1 MRRTYFIL
9 IMGAVAIAALL
20 SCAKNIKVGPA
31 EARTI
36 AKEAYI
42 YSYPIVENYKVMYA
56 YALYRQNPHFKA
68 PFNNLAVLTPD
79 TTVADSTKNSD
90 MVRHSY
96 ALAWL
101 DLRKEPVII
110 TIPAMDAGREYDVR
124 LIDLYT
130 YRFAELSS
138 SISGSQGGK
147 YMITFGT
154 APGTT
159 PEGITSVI
167 PCETAMALALIYEK
181 PPAGETAEITSEHLE
196 LFNVQTQSI
205 FNGQRPLKAD
215 DLIFPPYSVAT
226 VRSPGFFQYVN
237 FAFRFCPVN
246 PGEIQERAQF
256 AKLGIAAGKTF
267 SVASLSK
274 DMLDAINAGMADGR
288 AAIDSVAARTPEEQV
303 MYGTRADLKNDY
315 MARAVA
321 AKLRLYGPA
330 PW

>member
-181 PPAGETAEITSEHLE
+181 PPAGETAEITSEHLG
-196 LFNVQTQSI
+196 L
-205 FNGQRPLKAD
+205 
-215 DLIFPPYSVAT
+215 FPPYSVAT